1 MDSSLTA
8 QAGGI
13 PDTGSSSDEQVHTGV
28 AHDDQNKAD
37 GHIKAN
43 PVMCQTL
50 NMERERKPPVQKL
63 PVQKT
68 KFEQQKEGPSSPSP
82 TKHVV
87 CHTLGHS
94 QKITTKK
101 SEERSD
107 AHTGPAPMKQ
117 GPPQVKRRPS
127 ADKEQS
133 DEMILKAIN
142 EATDRTRRRAEQ
154 DLAFALEQQA
164 EQHEQEIQ
172 EAIRKAVDDTLFSM
186 QERVRVDDSKGFVR
200 GDGANKRELKAM
212 KQRCRELQDQ
222 TKKLTTEVEKQKA
235 VAGDACDEARR
246 AKTEAKQAKA
256 DEERARQ
263 ALDRAQAQ
271 VHAQSKELAR
281 EENKPK
287 VPQMLPH
294 TNAHKSKEFKATA
307 LRTNK
312 EIRLEKNKKDPK
324 NKKEADFRTAD
335 LGSKKSK
342 AERQRTKSV
351 TFESGSRRSSL
362 QEYDETSLGNTVF
375 TGLVFT
381 AGGESEGEVPGAGKQ
396 QAGQQAGQQGEVVT
410 SFSINRQDYSQLDGL
425 KHENHGLRSQLEEI
439 EAKHGELVQ
448 AKVRELQDA
457 LDSKDLSLAE
467 ALSRVSDLDTELM
480 DVKKQLAQ
488 KEGVLRETEG
498 KVRTLEVQLKEMDQ
512 INYALEREVQSV
524 SQSLKELDGKLMTTE
539 GKLQDT
545 TTKYTDSLNRLK
557 EVQEMS
563 SKLDATAVAKLEAAV
578 SSEQQRRNEVEQS
591 ANKASTEYEQ
601 LRVSLTHA
609 QDECAEAKQLAQS
622 ECRRSMMAAFAENS
636 AKKQLAQLKKELQEA
651 QELIRQTQIQ
661 AKEEL
666 ERERKKI
673 RKLQRELA
681 STKEMLR
688 ASQKAHKKS
697 PGLGTVPGASSRH
710 HGSSP
715 QEVLNAARAQV
726 FGRPREIATN
736 LNPLRQHP
744 KDIGELDWE
753 GSMDSSMSGGLEGLS
768 MGSGGLDVL
777 NAARARIFGGQEDH
791 VWSTLDVAMSPKIG
805 SDSSSP
811 IAEMDS
817 MTSINEAIESEL
829 SKGPVGRSL
838 PPITLPPI

>member
-13 PDTGSSSDEQVHTGV
+13 PDARSSPNNQNHAGATDG
-28 AHDDQNKAD
+28 DQNEAD
-37 GHIKAN
+37 RHIKAN
-43 PVMCQTL
+43 PVMCQTM
-50 NMERERKPPVQKL
+50 NMERERKPVQKP

-68 KFEQQKEGPSSPSP
+68 KIEPQKAAAPSPSP
-82 TKHVV
+82 AKPVV

-94 QKITTKK
+94 QKISIKK

-107 AHTGPAPMKQ
+107 GHAGPAPMKQ

-127 ADKEQS
+127 ADKEHS

-142 EATDRTRRRAEQ
+142 EATDRTRKRAEQ
-154 DLAFALEQQA
+154 DLTFALEQQA

-172 EAIRKAVDDTLFSM
+172 EAIRKAVDDTLFGM

-222 TKKLTTEVEKQKA
+222 TKKLTTEVDKQKA

-271 VHAQSKELAR
+271 AHAQSKELAR

-294 TNAHKSKEFKATA
+294 TSGHKSKEFKATA

-362 QEYDETSLGNTVF
+362 QDYDDTSLGNTVF

-381 AGGESEGEVPGAGKQ
+381 AGESEGEVPGAGRQ

-425 KHENHGLRSQLEEI
+425 KYENNGLRSQLEEI
-439 EAKHGELVQ
+439 EAKHDELVQ

-457 LDSKDLSLAE
+457 LESKDLSLAE
-467 ALSRVSDLDTELM
+467 ALSRVSNLDTELM

-488 KEGVLRETEG
+488 KEGVLRETEEQ
-498 KVRTLEVQLKEMDQ
+498 VRILEVQLKEMDQ
-512 INYALEREVQSV
+512 INYDLEREVKSV

-578 SSEQQRRNEVEQS
+578 SSEQQRRNDVEQS
-591 ANKASTEYEQ
+591 ANKTSTEYEQ

-609 QDECAEAKQLAQS
+609 QDECSEAKQLAQS

-666 ERERKKI
+666 ERERKKVS
-673 RKLQRELA
+673 KLQRELA

-697 PGLGTVPGASSRH
+697 PGLGTVPGVSSRH
-710 HGSSP
+710 HGNSP
-715 QEVLNAARAQV
+715 QEVLSAARAQV
-726 FGRPREIATN
+726 FGRPHEIATK

-744 KDIGELDWE
+744 KDLGELDWE

-768 MGSGGLDVL
+768 MGSGGGLDVL
-777 NAARARIFGGQEDH
+777 NAARARIFGGQEDD

-805 SDSSSP
+805 SDLSSP

-817 MTSINEAIESEL
+817 MRSINEAIESEL
-829 SKGPVGRSL
+829 SKGSLGRSL
-838 PPITLPPI
+838 TPITLTPI